1 MLFVRIHPHT
11 GGEGDRVRATG
22 GRPCDRLDATH
33 GGPGIAVSQEPHFRP
48 GERQRRWRP
57 GSGTPRQRRRR
68 PGNAQP
74 VAGPNACRAT
84 AASRSGVV
92 TGVASEPGFGPSAA
106 APACW

>member
-57 GSGTPRQRRRR
+57 G
-68 PGNAQP
+68 NAQP